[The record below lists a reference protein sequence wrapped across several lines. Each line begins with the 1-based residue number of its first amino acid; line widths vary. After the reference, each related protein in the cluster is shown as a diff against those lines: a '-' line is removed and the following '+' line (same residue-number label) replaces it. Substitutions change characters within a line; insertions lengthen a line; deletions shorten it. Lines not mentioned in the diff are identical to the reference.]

1 MAKLTFKLRNNKDN
15 SANIQLFFNYGHNK
29 RLRYSTG
36 LKVKSKRNWDNKKQK
51 VKRVI
56 EEVDHAR
63 INNTINELEFY
74 LEKEYYK
81 LLEQKDIIINNDLL
95 KELCNAFF
103 GKNSTEKKEHK
114 LELMPFFDWF
124 IINYSTKPLI
134 STGKPLKKGTA
145 KTYRNANSLLKR
157 FTKEVY
163 KVTYDQINITFYNDF
178 LNWMLKHNYSTN
190 YIGTQIKILKTLLN
204 ASFELGYHSNVEH
217 NKKYFKKPKEQVY
230 SIFLNQGELDKIN
243 QLDFNKK
250 TTIKVKNTSLY
261 LNATKLD
268 NARDLFLISAYT
280 GLRVSDF
287 NKLESKNIIHL
298 DNRKYF
304 QIITAKNEKHLTIPI
319 NSTVLNILNKRDGK
333 PPEKVPEQHL
343 NYALKEIGK
352 LAGIDSTEIVEKT
365 TGGIKEKKS
374 YKKYEL
380 ITNHTGRRSFCTNAY
395 LAGMQSIDIM
405 AISGH
410 STEKVFYNYIKVN
423 HIGRAKNIAKH
434 QFFK

>member
-1 MAKLTFKLRNNKDN
+1 MAKLTFKLRNNKNN
-15 SANIQLFFNYGHNK
+15 SANIQLFFSYGYNK

-36 LKVKSKRNWDNKKQK
+36 LKVKNKNNWDGKKQK

-56 EEVDHAR
+56 EEIDHIR
-63 INNTINELEFY
+63 VNNTINQLEYY
-74 LEKEYYK
+74 LEKEYYI
-81 LLEQKDIIINNDLL
+81 LLEQKDIIINNDVL
-95 KELCNAFF
+95 KELCNVFF
-103 GKNSTEKKEHK
+103 GKNSTVKKEHK

-124 IINYSTKPLI
+124 IVNYSNKPLI
-134 STGKPLKKGTA
+134 STGRPLKSSTA
-145 KTYRNANSLLKR
+145 KTYKNAGSLLKR
-157 FTKEVY
+157 FSNEVY
-163 KVTYDQINITFYNDF
+163 KVTYDEINIAFYNDY

-217 NKKYFKKPKEQVY
+217 NKKYFKKPNEEVY
-230 SIFLNQGELDKIN
+230 SIFLNQDELDKIN
-243 QLDFNKK
+243 QLDFNKSP
-250 TTIKVKNTSLY
+250 TIKVKNTSLY
-261 LNATKLD
+261 LNARKLD

-287 NKLESKNIIHL
+287 NKLKFENIVHL
-298 DNRKYF
+298 EDRSYF
-304 QIITAKNEKHLTIPI
+304 QLITVKNEKHLTIPI
-319 NSTVLNILNKRDGK
+319 NSIVQNILNKREGK
-333 PPEKVPEQHL
+333 PPENVPNQHL
-343 NYALKEIGK
+343 NYALKEIGE
-352 LAGIDSTEIVEKT
+352 LAGIDSPVIIEKT
-365 TGGIKEKKS
+365 TGGVKKKVN

-395 LAGMQSIDIM
+395 LAGMNTIDIM

-423 HIGRAKNIAKH
+423 HIGRAKKIAKH